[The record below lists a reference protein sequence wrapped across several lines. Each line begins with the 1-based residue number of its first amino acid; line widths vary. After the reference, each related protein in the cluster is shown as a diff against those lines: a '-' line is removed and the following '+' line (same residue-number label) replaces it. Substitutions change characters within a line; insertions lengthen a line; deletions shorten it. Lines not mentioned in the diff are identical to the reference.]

1 MGLCE
6 LYTMFAYLYSLE
18 YLFTS
23 YAVAA
28 KRSGILLSVL
38 GGAIFFNEPIRDRLP
53 YIFVIIIGMMC
64 IILADEY

>member
-1 MGLCE
+1 MV
-6 LYTMFAYLYSLE
+6 AYLHSLE
-18 YLFTS
+18 HLFTS

-38 GGAIFFNEPIRDRLP
+38 GGAIMFKEPIGDRLP
-53 YIFVIIIGMMC
+53 YVFVIIIGMMC